1 MRLRSGGPRKPS
13 YLEEHRIDFI
23 DYKDTKLLQRFM
35 SQQGKILP
43 RRLTRLTNIQQRAL
57 TKAVKRARHLAMLP
71 YAADAEAY

>member
-1 MRLRSGGPRKPS
+1 MRFRPSGPRKPS

-23 DYKDTKLLQRFM
+23 DYKDTKVLLRFM

-57 TKAVKRARHLAMLP
+57 TKAIKRARHLALIP
-71 YAADAEAY
+71 YSSDAEAY